1 MLHASIVYYAR
12 VMWSLFFFELDTSCM
27 NTCTAVTLI
36 VRDGVWLFINPTY
49 IRLVNS
55 TDTA

>member
-1 MLHASIVYYAR
+1 MHLSCTMHELCGAFF
-12 VMWSLFFFELDTSCM
+12 FFFELDTSCM
-27 NTCTAVTLI
+27 NTCTAVTRI